1 MIVARDIHRAL
12 RKLQIKNRRVR
23 KGAEIPVAVAGA
35 HILVELHAGKELSV
49 NDLASAL
56 LIPQSQ
62 VSRILQKL
70 RARRLIQQRGDP
82 ADSRR
87 ALSSLSHAGLMV
99 VQRIDEVIGSIFQEC
114 ADRINKDEAEQL
126 ALFFERVAL
135 GLGCE
140 QIRRRRNE
148 DKLRA
153 AHRQMARV
161 FGILGT
167 SVYESG
173 LTRSEWAILEAIYS
187 APEPLTAT
195 ILEGYLGI
203 KPAVISEILNH
214 FEFEG
219 YVERIR
225 SKQNHRINL
234 IHLTSAGRRYFK
246 HLETRAVLRL
256 QGVLSA
262 IPAASHKTILNLLHR
277 FVGEW
282 GASSI
287 FLGSSLVTSLI
298 SDPARRSEARAF
310 AFREIVRLGWETF
323 APDPLFP
330 RGDQVWGL
338 FEGNPGAGILR
349 AVCVVSEERLSWAVN
364 LCAWSA
370 QIQVNQAVAFVQ
382 HAHYLSNRRGTSNPI
397 TIKFEPLKRLF
408 PKTGW

>member
-1 MIVARDIHRAL
+1 MIVAREIHRAL

-35 HILVELHAGKELSV
+35 HLLVELHAGKELSV
-49 NDLASAL
+49 NDLATAL
-56 LIPQSQ
+56 MIPQSQ

-70 RARRLIQQRGDP
+70 RSRRLIQQRGDP

-87 ALSSLSHAGLMV
+87 ALSTLTQSGLMV

-114 ADRINKDEAEQL
+114 ADRINKAEADEL
-126 ALFFERVAL
+126 AFFFEHIAY

-140 QIRRRRNE
+140 QIRRRKNE

-173 LTRSEWAILEAIYS
+173 LTRSEWAILEALFS

-195 ILEGYLGI
+195 ILERYLGI
-203 KPAVISEILNH
+203 KPAVISEILNRY
-214 FEFEG
+214 ELQG
-219 YVERIR
+219 YINRVRA
-225 SKQNHRINL
+225 KTNHRVNL
-234 IHLTSAGRRYFK
+234 IHLTTAGRRHFT

-256 QGVLSA
+256 QTALKG
-262 IPAASHKTILNLLHR
+262 IPAAHQKILLTLLHR

-282 GASSI
+282 GARSI
-287 FLGSSLVTSLI
+287 FLGSTFVTSSI
-298 SDPARRSEARAF
+298 TDPLLVAEARAF
-310 AFREIVRLGWETF
+310 VFREIVRLGWESA

-330 RGDQVWGL
+330 RGHEVWGL
-338 FEGNPGAGILR
+338 FDGDPTARTLR
-349 AVCVVSEERLSWAVN
+349 AVCVVADESRSWVVN
-364 LCAWSA
+364 LCAWSG
-370 QIQVNQAVAFVQ
+370 QIEINQAVAFVQ
-382 HAHYLSNRRGTSNPI
+382 HAHYLSNRRGIANPLA
-397 TIKFEPLKRLF
+397 IKFEPLRCIF